1 MAGCLKALSL
11 QSRDERL
18 SRATLVA
25 YRLLT
30 NDVTLHDTLIYSWF
44 YAMLLVVN

>member
-1 MAGCLKALSL
+1 LLLFFTSIYKKIAGCLKALSL

-25 YRLLT
+25 YRLSH
-30 NDVTLHDTLIYSWF
+30 NDF
-44 YAMLLVVN
+44 P